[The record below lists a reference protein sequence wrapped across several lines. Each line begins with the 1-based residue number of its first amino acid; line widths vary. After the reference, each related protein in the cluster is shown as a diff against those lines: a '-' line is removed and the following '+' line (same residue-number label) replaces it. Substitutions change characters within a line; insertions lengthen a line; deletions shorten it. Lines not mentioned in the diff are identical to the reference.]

1 MNALCL
7 LNHQLTENQRDE
19 LKTTFGG
26 EAIVY
31 PPPETADLWAQL
43 PTDDIS
49 AELLLPFTQW
59 IDIYASSGMPIVIQ
73 GEAGAVTALVCYC
86 LKLGLIPL
94 HSVTRREATETR
106 SGETVQ
112 RSYIFRHIRF
122 RRYAL
127 IS

>member
-1 MNALCL
+1 MNALWL

-19 LKTTFGG
+19 LKTTFGV
-26 EAIVY
+26 EAI
-31 PPPETADLWAQL
+31 ETADLWAQL

-59 IDIYASSGMPIVIQ
+59 IDSYASSGMPIVIQ